1 MIAQYTPKEVVTIEA
16 LYVCPETRRM
26 ANLWMG
32 RDNYVN
38 VGDGEYLVLDR
49 GAFYAVSHDEFH
61 EMFAYRKR
69 VNDTEGLVTALAN
82 AGLDKKQ
89 VAYALGLGRTVVHNY
104 YPVGKPVEYLDA
116 LSEADARM
124 AGFKEWEEKVDNA
137 APPF

>member
-1 MIAQYTPKEVVTIEA
+1 MIAQYTPKEIVTIEA
-16 LYVCPETRRM
+16 LYVCPETREM

-32 RDNYVN
+32 DAYTN
-38 VGDGEYLVLDR
+38 VADGEYLVLDR
-49 GAFYAVSHDEFH
+49 GAFYTVSHDEFH

-89 VAYALGLGRTVVHNY
+89 VAHALGLGRTVVHNY

-124 AGFKEWEEKVDNA
+124 AGFKEWEEKVDTT